1 MIDDPMEVPEAL
13 NKHFSE
19 IGSNLAAKLSNPT
32 YITPAKTCF
41 SLQTVTPD
49 EVLKILTSTSTNK
62 ANGLDNI
69 SCKLIKEA
77 APIIAESLSDIFN
90 KSITSGIFPLEW
102 KKAKVVPVHKGKE
115 RDDMNNYRPISLISV
130 ITKDFLD

>member
-1 MIDDPMEVPEAL
+1 MEVPEAL

-49 EVLKILTSTSTNK
+49 EVLKILTSTSTKK
-62 ANGLDNI
+62 ANNLDNI

-77 APIIAESLSDIFN
+77 APIIAESFSDIFN
-90 KSITSGIFPLEW
+90 KSITSGIFPSEW